1 MGSRLFAL
9 LLAALVVA
17 GCDRQKIAE
26 LEEGVATEADVRQ
39 RFGQPAAVYDEPGG
53 ARTFEYPRQPEGR
66 RNYMITIGADGRM
79 SALRQVLTPPNFEKV
94 RPGMSREEVRRIL
107 GQPARRQAYE
117 LQAQE
122 AWDWRWLDAGR
133 NAGFV
138 VTFDRD
144 GKVVSAAAGP
154 DPADTQTGGR

>member
-1 MGSRLFAL
+1 MRTRLCAL
-9 LLAALVVA
+9 LLAALLAA
-17 GCDRQKIAE
+17 GCDQQRIAE

-53 ARTFEYPRQPEGR
+53 ARTLEFPRQPEGR

-94 RPGMSREEVRRIL
+94 RAGMTRDAVRRIL
-107 GQPARRQAYE
+107 GQPARRQVYE
-117 LQAQE
+117 LQGQE
-122 AWDWRWLDAGR
+122 TWDWRFVDAGR
-133 NAGFV
+133 NASFV
-138 VTFDRD
+138 VTFDRE
-144 GKVVSAAAGP
+144 GKVVSAATGP